1 MLKVALRT
9 VNRQNSVTI
18 RVRSIVQRNLSWR
31 YPCLP
36 RKHRKLKNFIKL
48 IEKAPF
54 TPEEKTKW
62 QDSLQEFGLT
72 EELANEIHE
81 KLSALATE
89 SFSSDWEKARFS
101 MDLAAILRQWRMS
114 QGSKQFKH
122 NR

>member
-1 MLKVALRT
+1 MSAKKT
-9 VNRQNSVTI
+9 PQT
-18 RVRSIVQRNLSWR
+18 Q
-31 YPCLP
+31 
-36 RKHRKLKNFIKL
+36 KLLKL

>member
-1 MLKVALRT
+1 MPATKT
-9 VNRQNSVTI
+9 PQT
-18 RVRSIVQRNLSWR
+18 Q
-31 YPCLP
+31 
-36 RKHRKLKNFIKL
+36 KLLKL

-54 TPEEKTKW
+54 AAEDKTKW

-81 KLSALATE
+81 KLSALATDT
-89 SFSSDWEKARFS
+89 FSSDWEKARFS